1 MYCVEITNTSIHKTD
16 GRRLGMSLFDGL
28 KTIWSDPEIRK
39 TAIGYTAAAVV
50 GTGVATYA
58 VTRRATKKWREENEA
73 YLAEPEITTVDG
85 ELYRKLPN
93 GYLQPYFPHKEQA
106 RNSNRNS
113 PKKRI
118 KPAQHHALPQTS
130 NAEVIYIKGRPF
142 RIDEYGNYTPIRMI
156 GK

>member
-1 MYCVEITNTSIHKTD
+1 
-16 GRRLGMSLFDGL
+16 MSFFDGL

-58 VTRRATKKWREENEA
+58 VTRRTTKKWREENEA

-93 GYLQPYFPHKEQA
+93 GYLEPYFPRKEQA

-113 PKKRI
+113 PKKRT
-118 KPAQHHALPQTS
+118 KPAQRRALPQMASDADIT
-130 NAEVIYIKGRPF
+130 YINGRPF
-142 RIDEYGNYTPIRMI
+142 RIDEYGNYTPIKMI

>member
-1 MYCVEITNTSIHKTD
+1 
-16 GRRLGMSLFDGL
+16 MSFFDGL

-58 VTRRATKKWREENEA
+58 VTRCATKKWRKESEV

-85 ELYRKLPN
+85 ELYRKFPN
-93 GYLQPYFPHKEQA
+93 GYLEPYFPRKEQA

-113 PKKRI
+113 PRKRR
-118 KPAQHHALPQTS
+118 KPTQRHAHPQTS
-130 NAEVIYIKGRPF
+130 KADVIYIKGLPF
-142 RIDEYGNYTPIRMI
+142 RIDEYGNYTPIKMI

>member
-1 MYCVEITNTSIHKTD
+1 
-16 GRRLGMSLFDGL
+16 MSFFDGL

-39 TAIGYTAAAVV
+39 AAIGYTAAAVV

-58 VTRRATKKWREENEA
+58 VTRCATKKWRKESEA
-73 YLAEPEITTVDG
+73 YLAEPRITTVDG

-93 GYLQPYFPHKEQA
+93 GYLQPYFPRKEQT

-118 KPAQHHALPQTS
+118 KFTQRHTLPQTS